1 MRVRGVV
8 RCVHCHWDVPH
19 FRQTLSVLPR
29 SSMTTHCNLHCNL
42 NIWTTSVLRCPKMT
56 RRCRSPMPVWIEL
69 SQDKKTRNTAKPL
82 PRSTFQT
89 SSRSNI
95 TLSDK
100 QHDRPTDWSCGLF
113 FFFPFYS
120 VLPQPH
126 ASTKLFMFCATGWL
140 LEQTVGEGQVSPTY
154 LHLYICRYVVG
165 RREGGR
171 YPKHGR
177 NPRCR
182 SCWFTTTEK
191 ISNAADV
198 SAQSAREGGGGGQQV
213 TLQAIQ

>member
-1 MRVRGVV
+1 M
-8 RCVHCHWDVPH
+8 
-19 FRQTLSVLPR
+19 
-29 SSMTTHCNLHCNL
+29 
-42 NIWTTSVLRCPKMT
+42 
-56 RRCRSPMPVWIEL
+56 
-69 SQDKKTRNTAKPL
+69 
-82 PRSTFQT
+82 
-89 SSRSNI
+89 
-95 TLSDK
+95 
-100 QHDRPTDWSCGLF
+100 
-113 FFFPFYS
+113 
-120 VLPQPH
+120 LPQPH

-198 SAQSAREGGGGGQQV
+198 SAQSAREGGTAGDTPGNPISRCIF
-213 TLQAIQ
+213 TLTNLAPERCLNLLQPPLNLFRFRRTCWRRVD